1 MFLYFFEVFMSKHR
15 HVDLSDFCVKPG
27 ESIHLGKIKT
37 DAVGKWDEESA
48 LHRLEKNREKIIE
61 LQDTLYAEGKQSL
74 LVVLQA
80 MDAAGKDSTIKAV
93 TQGINPQG
101 CSVVSFK
108 QPSSEELSHDFL
120 WRIHEEVPAK
130 GKIGIFNR
138 SHYEDVIITRV
149 HDIVPRD
156 LIKKRYDH
164 INDFERMLTD
174 HNTKVV
180 KIMLHISADYQ
191 LKRIKHRLEKPDK
204 AWKFR
209 PSDMEE
215 RKKWPEYMEAF
226 EKAIEHTSTSEA
238 PWYIVPGENKWY
250 RYLVVSE
257 IILQA
262 LEDMAPELPKPNFDI
277 KIAMNPEFLK

>member
-1 MFLYFFEVFMSKHR
+1 MSKHR
-15 HVDLSDFCVKPG
+15 HIDLSDFRVKPG
-27 ESIHLGKIKT
+27 ENIHMKKIDT
-37 DAVGKWDEESA
+37 DATFGWDEESA
-48 LHRLEKNREKIIE
+48 MHRLEKNRKKIIE
-61 LQDTLYAEGKQSL
+61 LQDTLYAEHKQTL

-108 QPSSEELSHDFL
+108 QPSSTELAHDFL
-120 WRIHEEVPAK
+120 WRIHQAVPEK

-149 HDIVPRD
+149 HDLVDRE

-174 HNTKVV
+174 HNVKIV
-180 KIMLHISADYQ
+180 KIMLHISSDYQ
-191 LKRIKHRLEKPDK
+191 LKRIKHRLEKPEK
-204 AWKFR
+204 AWKFQA
-209 PSDMEE
+209 SDLAE
-215 RKKWPEYMEAF
+215 RKHWDDYMDAF
-226 EKAIEHTSTSEA
+226 EKAIEHTSTSDC
-238 PWYIVPGENKWY
+238 PWFIVPGENKWF